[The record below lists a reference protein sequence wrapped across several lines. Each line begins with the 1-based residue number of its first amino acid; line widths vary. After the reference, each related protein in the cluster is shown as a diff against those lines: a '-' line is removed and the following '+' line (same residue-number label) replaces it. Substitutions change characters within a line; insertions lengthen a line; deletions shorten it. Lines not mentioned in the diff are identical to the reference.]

1 MTTHCL
7 AVWLGW
13 RANHAECLSRRFF
26 CRRQARGN
34 SFFLKS
40 VVNNVA
46 LRALIA
52 KSAIEIRAILSSS
65 CILCA
70 MSEFPTAIDL
80 SFSTEW
86 V

>member
-13 RANHAECLSRRFF
+13 RADHAECLSTGL
-26 CRRQARGN
+26 CCGQQAREN
-34 SFFLKS
+34 SFFLKLG
-40 VVNNVA
+40 VNNVA
-46 LRALIA
+46 LQALIA

-70 MSEFPTAIDL
+70 MFEFSTAMDL

>member
-13 RANHAECLSRRFF
+13 RADHAECLSTRL
-26 CRRQARGN
+26 CCSQQAREN
-34 SFFLKS
+34 SIFLKS

-46 LRALIA
+46 LHALIA
-52 KSAIEIRAILSSS
+52 KSAIEIRAILPSS

-70 MSEFPTAIDL
+70 MFEFPTAIDL

>member
-13 RANHAECLSRRFF
+13 RADHAECLSRRFL
-26 CRRQARGN
+26 CRRQVREN

-46 LRALIA
+46 LQALIA

-70 MSEFPTAIDL
+70 MFEFSTTIDL
-80 SFSTEW
+80 SF
-86 V
+86 

>member
-7 AVWLGW
+7 AVWFGRL
-13 RANHAECLSRRFF
+13 ADNAECLSRRFL
-26 CRRQARGN
+26 CRRQAREN

-46 LRALIA
+46 LHALIA

-70 MSEFPTAIDL
+70 MFEFPTAMDL